1 MIELKHD
8 QLSISFPD
16 VHDDARMSINFQRTL
31 RIPDDGQVHYLPPG
45 LGYYPLR
52 HVDDFAQ
59 KVPATW
65 KQHGG
70 VMMPMWQSEAMWIS
84 FGSGSGF
91 GEGYPCLVKIATGKI
106 NAVSGEE
113 WREGAHRDPQDYV
126 VVPGQPWL
134 DGYCVKKGEIAQFV
148 AMPLGEGYTAEEQIT
163 GEAEFG
169 GLQIMVYPMKAEEW
183 EKIKKARQ
191 AKSRIRGKGPLMMM
205 ECCSV
210 SFEADM
216 GLAPGGR
223 MKQDIEKD
231 PYDLS
236 VWDLRNGSRVFVH
249 LANSLA
255 WRAITGEAPPTM
267 PPTAKDYTKAGLPW
281 FDFYGKGEAVE
292 GSGVLAGLKTVLGM
306 GKKKGESPLPENE
319 SFDPGDTTV
328 VKLGKDKNVVREGD
342 F

>member
-1 MIELKHD
+1 M
-8 QLSISFPD
+8 FT
-16 VHDDARMSINFQRTL
+16 VARA
-31 RIPDDGQVHYLPPG
+31 P
-45 LGYYPLR
+45 
-52 HVDDFAQ
+52 
-59 KVPATW
+59 
-65 KQHGG
+65 
-70 VMMPMWQSEAMWIS
+70 
-84 FGSGSGF
+84 SGSLIYQAEVVGSIVDGTDEDRF
-91 GEGYPCLVKIATGKI
+91 TVSLGAGQSLSAVMTRTADSDDLLPDLRLIGPDNSTI

-255 WRAITGEAPPTM
+255 WRAIT
-267 PPTAKDYTKAGLPW
+267 
-281 FDFYGKGEAVE
+281 
-292 GSGVLAGLKTVLGM
+292 
-306 GKKKGESPLPENE
+306 
-319 SFDPGDTTV
+319 
-328 VKLGKDKNVVREGD
+328 
-342 F
+342 